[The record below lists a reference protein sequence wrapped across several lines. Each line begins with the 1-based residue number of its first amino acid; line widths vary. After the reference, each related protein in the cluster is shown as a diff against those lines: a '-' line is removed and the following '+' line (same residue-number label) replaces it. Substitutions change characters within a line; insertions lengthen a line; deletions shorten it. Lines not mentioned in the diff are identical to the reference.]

1 MTGPPSKNQGGKMS
15 SVNSDIESKLSAL
28 VKSRKFWAAIVGL
41 GLILLRAF
49 KPDFPIS
56 DDEITKIVLLLVA
69 YILGVGLED
78 NGALR
83 ALK

>member
-1 MTGPPSKNQGGKMS
+1 MISKSIFN
-15 SVNSDIESKLSAL
+15 ESKLNAL
-28 VKSRKFWAAIVGL
+28 LRSRKFWAAVVGL
-41 GLILLRAF
+41 GLVLLRAF

-56 DDEITKIVLLLVA
+56 DDQMTKVIFVLVA

-78 NGALR
+78 NGAPR

>member
-1 MTGPPSKNQGGKMS
+1 MISKNIL
-15 SVNSDIESKLSAL
+15 NDSKFSAL
-28 VKSRKFWAAIVGL
+28 VQSRKFWAAAVGL
-41 GLILLRAF
+41 GLVLLRAF

-56 DDEITKIVLLLVA
+56 DDQMTKMVLLLVA

-78 NGALR
+78 HGATR